1 MPLDEGGR
9 MEIYMKQKKFD
20 FIYLIPSVV
29 GILLFYVL
37 PFGVVIFYSLV
48 NNPIQKEF
56 VGLGNYADILQ
67 NRAFQIAIKNTLFFM
82 AAAVPLSLLFSLAL
96 ALLLEVKIPLRSQF
110 RLAILSPMMVPVA
123 SVVLVW
129 RIFFNLHGVCNQL
142 LSMLSVEG
150 VDWLKS
156 DYGMWV
162 FVFLF
167 LWKNVG
173 YNMILFIAGLGTV
186 PKDSVDV
193 ARVEGASNWQIFW
206 QVKLRYLSPTIFF
219 VTLLSLIHSFQI
231 FREVYTLT
239 GDYPYNTVYL
249 LQHFINNTFRTLDYQ
264 KMSTAAIVIS
274 LGMIVLIGILFVLEH
289 WFGKDL
295 EG

>member
-1 MPLDEGGR
+1 

-37 PFGVVIFYSLV
+37 PFGVVVFYSLV

>member
-1 MPLDEGGR
+1 
-9 MEIYMKQKKFD
+9 MKKRKNFD
-20 FIYLIPSVV
+20 FVYLIPSMV
-29 GILLFYVL
+29 GILLFYLL
-37 PFGVVIFYSLV
+37 PFGVVVFYSLV

-173 YNMILFIAGLGTV
+173 YNMILLLAGLGTV

-206 QVKLRYLSPTIFF
+206 QVKLRCLSPTIFF
-219 VTLLSLIHSFQI
+219 VVLISLIHSFQI

-249 LQHFINNTFRTLDYQ
+249 LQHFVNNTFRTLDYQ
-264 KMSTAAIVIS
+264 KMSAAAIVIS
-274 LGMIVLIGILFVLEH
+274 LGMIVLIGILFALEH